1 MITIV
6 HIIDPWDHAGPLNW
20 SHSHGGLRLINPC
33 EYATVIWSC
42 FYHAHYN
49 KLSDQKLFGVI
60 MHRYVRTTSP
70 VSFASATD
78 AAHAHI
84 CILKTLLL
92 LVGDVWNLS
101 VFVALSQHCADALTP
116 VMELWRYLDNRRCT
130 FRWGHLVHQCV
141 PPPGQIWYVFNQIP
155 VRSCWTVC
163 PVRDQECVAC
173 AQRCRILECWHFHF
187 LLCRVVLRHS
197 LSFRKPPAWMKTPK
211 GGRGISTDPSSLY
224 TFRSSLA
231 RANLEQLFQ
240 AISQNNLPSPH
251 GGET

>member
-116 VMELWRYLDNRRCT
+116 VRELWRYLDNRRCT

-155 VRSCWTVC
+155 VHVLKESLDSSHSYNGTVFAVDLKSRHT
-163 PVRDQECVAC
+163 PVQPRFLWYIKKNVWPI
-173 AQRCRILECWHFHF
+173 CRH
-187 LLCRVVLRHS
+187 
-197 LSFRKPPAWMKTPK
+197 
-211 GGRGISTDPSSLY
+211 
-224 TFRSSLA
+224 
-231 RANLEQLFQ
+231 
-240 AISQNNLPSPH
+240 
-251 GGET
+251 